1 MLYWELYLTI
11 SNSQYLAIRNSNM
24 EHKVARP
31 QNRNQ
36 LPPAVSDDPLAHLP
50 GYALRR
56 AANAMMAE
64 LGSLLDTIDLR
75 ISEASILLLID
86 GRDDM
91 TSSAIGSMLD
101 IRSANMVPLIG
112 RLSGA
117 GLIDKVRI
125 DGKSMAIVLS
135 AHGREKA
142 TEVRAITDKF
152 ESDLLR
158 KIPAAHRPH
167 LVPALKALW
176 R

>member
-1 MLYWELYLTI
+1 MLYLDWDLTI
-11 SNSQYLAIRNSNM
+11 SNSQYLAICNSNL
-24 EHKVARP
+24 EQHVARP
-31 QNRNQ
+31 QNRN
-36 LPPAVSDDPLAHLP
+36 PNTPAVSDDPLAHLP

-64 LGSLLDTIDLR
+64 LGSLLDSIDLR

-91 TSSAIGSMLD
+91 TSSAIGSVLD
-101 IRSANMVPLIG
+101 IRSANMVPLLN
-112 RLSGA
+112 RLSNA

-135 AHGREKA
+135 AKGREKA
-142 TEVRAITDKF
+142 AEVRVVTDNF

-158 KIPAAHRPH
+158 RIPAAHRPH
-167 LVPALKALW
+167 LVPALNALW

>member
-1 MLYWELYLTI
+1 MLYLELYLTI

-56 AANAMMAE
+56 AANAMMTE

-135 AHGREKA
+135 AQGRDKA
-142 TEVRAITDKF
+142 AEVRAITDKF

-167 LVPALKALW
+167 LVPALNALW